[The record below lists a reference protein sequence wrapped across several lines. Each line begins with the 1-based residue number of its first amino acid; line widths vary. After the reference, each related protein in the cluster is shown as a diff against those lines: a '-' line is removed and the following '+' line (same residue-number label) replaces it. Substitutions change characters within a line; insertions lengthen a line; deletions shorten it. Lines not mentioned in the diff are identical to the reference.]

1 MVELESPQ
9 RELTAVDY
17 NINVFNINA
26 VKPRAN
32 FQHPNTE
39 SKEIISWAKAKVG
52 GSVWKEHNQRLIFNW
67 SKVSW

>member
-39 SKEIISWAKAKVG
+39 SKEIIS
-52 GSVWKEHNQRLIFNW
+52 
-67 SKVSW
+67 